1 MFSIIFFK
9 PRFRNRKKK
18 DYFYIKILMRSN
30 RKKLSM
36 EFDISYT
43 SKEITPWGGMVFLKQ
58 MLQKIGFR
66 QLVEDNPDLPVSG
79 SNRGYNTST
88 IVEGFIT
95 SIWCGANRFLHT
107 EVTRHDAALGKIF
120 EWKNTPGQDTYKR
133 FFSKFTQA
141 TNQKVSNYFYS
152 WFFENVKFDNFTL
165 DIDSSVM
172 TRYGEQEGAKKGYNP
187 SKRGRASHHPLIAFI
202 ADVKLVANMWL
213 RSGDTSSAN
222 NFLSFLE
229 DTLFKLKNKTIGLIR
244 LDSGFFQSN
253 ILDYLEEKAMNYI
266 VAVKFSQP
274 IQRLIHASENWII
287 LDTGIEICEQ
297 IYQSD
302 SWQKPRRIVVVR
314 QKIKDRPKAP
324 GKQLALFAEEEIY
337 RNYRYSA
344 YVSNLNLPAAEIWRL
359 YRGRGDAENRIKE
372 LKYDFGFDSFN
383 LNDFFATEAALTF
396 AMIAYDLMSLFR
408 MFVLQEKTQKTLST
422 LRYRTF
428 AIGAYFEK
436 VNDRLVLKIALN
448 KKRRAWFSGL
458 WNFSKEY
465 IFPFQFSNA

>member
-1 MFSIIFFK
+1 
-9 PRFRNRKKK
+9 
-18 DYFYIKILMRSN
+18 MRSI
-30 RKKLSM
+30 RQKQSM

-43 SKEITPWGGMVFLKQ
+43 SKEITPWGGMIFLKQ

-66 QLVEDNPDLPVSG
+66 ELVENNTDLPVSG
-79 SNRGYNTST
+79 SNRGYKTST

-107 EVTRHDAALGKIF
+107 EITRHDAALGKIF
-120 EWKNTPGQDTYKR
+120 DWKNTPGQDTYKR

-141 TNQKVSNYFYS
+141 TNQKVSDYFYS
-152 WFFENVKFDNFTL
+152 WFFENIKFDNFTL

-187 SKRGRASHHPLIAFI
+187 TKKGRASHHPLIAFI

-213 RSGDTSSAN
+213 RSGNASSAN

-229 DTLFKLKNKTIGLIR
+229 DTLSKLKNKTIGLIR

-253 ILDYLEEKAMNYI
+253 ILDYLEEKVMNYI

-274 IQRLIHASENWII
+274 VQRLIQSSTNWIV

-324 GKQLALFAEEEIY
+324 GKQLVLFAEEEIY

-344 YVSNLNLPAAEIWRL
+344 YVTNLNLPAAEIWRL
-359 YRGRGDAENRIKE
+359 YRARGDAENRIKE

-396 AMIAYDLMSLFR
+396 AMIAYNLMSLFR

-436 VNDRLVLKIALN
+436 INDKLVLKIALN
-448 KKRRAWFSGL
+448 KKRRVWFSGL
-458 WNFSKEY
+458 WNYSKEY
-465 IFPFQFSNA
+465 KFPFQLSNA

>member
-1 MFSIIFFK
+1 
-9 PRFRNRKKK
+9 
-18 DYFYIKILMRSN
+18 MRSN
-30 RKKLSM
+30 REKEPM
-36 EFDISYT
+36 NFDISFT

-58 MLQKIGFR
+58 MLQNIGFR
-66 QLVEDNPDLPVSG
+66 NLVENNTDLPVSG
-79 SNRGYNTST
+79 SNRGYKTST
-88 IVEGFIT
+88 IIEGFIT

-120 EWKNTPGQDTYKR
+120 DWENTPGQDTYKR

-141 TNQKVSNYFYS
+141 TNQKVSDYFYS
-152 WFFENVKFDNFTL
+152 WIFDNVKFDNFTL

-187 SKRGRASHHPLIAFI
+187 GKKGRASHHPLIAFI

-213 RSGDTSSAN
+213 RSGNTSSAN

-229 DTLFKLKNKTIGLIR
+229 DTLSKLKNKTIGLIR
-244 LDSGFFQSN
+244 LDSGFFQSD
-253 ILDYLEEKAMNYI
+253 ILSYLEEKMMDYV
-266 VAVKFSQP
+266 VAVKFTHP
-274 IQRLIHASENWII
+274 IQHLIHDSLNWVV

-297 IYQSD
+297 VYQSK
-302 SWQKPRRIVVVR
+302 SWETPRRIVIVR
-314 QKIKDRPKAP
+314 QKIKNRPQAT
-324 GKQLALFAEEEIY
+324 GKQLKLFPEEEIY

-344 YVSNLNLPAAEIWRL
+344 YVTNMKLPAAEVWRL

-383 LNDFFATEAALTF
+383 LNDFYATEAALTF
-396 AMIAYDLMSLFR
+396 AMIAYNLMSLFR

-436 VNDRLVLKIALN
+436 VNGKLVLKIALN

-458 WNFSKEY
+458 WNYSKDY
-465 IFPFQFSNA
+465 KFPFQLSNA

>member
-1 MFSIIFFK
+1 
-9 PRFRNRKKK
+9 
-18 DYFYIKILMRSN
+18 MRSN
-30 RKKLSM
+30 RQYKPM

-66 QLVEDNPDLPVSG
+66 DLIEKNPDLPVSG
-79 SNRGYNTST
+79 SNRGYKTST
-88 IVEGFIT
+88 IIEGFIT

-120 EWKNTPGQDTYKR
+120 DWNNTPGQDTYKR
-133 FFSKFTQA
+133 FFSKFTQS
-141 TNQKVSNYFYS
+141 TNQKVSDYFYS
-152 WFFENVKFDNFTL
+152 WIFENVKFNNFVL

-187 SKRGRASHHPLIAFI
+187 SKKGRASHHPLIAFI

-213 RSGDTSSAN
+213 RSGDCSSAN
-222 NFLSFLE
+222 NFLAFLE
-229 DTLFKLKNKTIGLIR
+229 DTLSKLKNKTIGLIR
-244 LDSGFFQSN
+244 LDSGFFQTN
-253 ILDYLEEKAMNYI
+253 ILDYLEQKVMDYI
-266 VAVKFSQP
+266 VAVKFTHP
-274 IQRLIHASENWII
+274 IQRVIQQSNNWMV

-297 IYQSD
+297 MYQSD
-302 SWQKPRRIVVVR
+302 SWDKPRRIVIVR

-324 GKQLALFAEEEIY
+324 GKQLRLFEQEEVC

-344 YVSNLNLPAAEIWRL
+344 YVTNMKLPAAEIWRL

-383 LNDFFATEAALTF
+383 LKDFFATEAALTF
-396 AMIAYDLMSLFR
+396 AMIAYNLMALFR

-436 VNDRLVLKIALN
+436 VNDKLVLKIALN

-458 WNFSKEY
+458 WNYSSVFD
-465 IFPFQFSNA
+465 FPFKLSNA